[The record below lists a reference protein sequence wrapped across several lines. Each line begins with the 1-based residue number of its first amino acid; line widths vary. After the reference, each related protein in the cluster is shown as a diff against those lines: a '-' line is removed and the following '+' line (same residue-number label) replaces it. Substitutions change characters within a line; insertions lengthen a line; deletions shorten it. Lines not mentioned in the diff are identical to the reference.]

1 MEPVSGT
8 QFWPPSSTST
18 WIFVFF
24 FASVCSGMDKP
35 KIELQSRVF
44 VAFTGEGLELNCSL
58 SLPANQS
65 ADVLRCSDPS
75 SKQIYECNIRA
86 TSDQPMDLTEI
97 LKLTQLNT
105 SGEYS
110 CQYKTAKV
118 YWFLQVRKE
127 GYKEPVML
135 DYTEITIVT
144 VFTGVLL
151 VFNVVG
157 SVYVFRGNWN
167 KDTTES
173 STDTGRKQKQNREE
187 RKERETEENN
197 VAITDSSF
205 YASLEA
211 RPGSIYD
218 VLDHSAANTETDQ
231 RKPKPKKKEQQ
242 KTMTQTT
249 KPQNEDMFESVYE
262 NF

>member
-18 WIFVFF
+18 WTFVFF
-24 FASVCSGMDKP
+24 FASVCSGMDTP

-44 VAFTGEGLELNCSL
+44 VAFTGEGLNLNCTL
-58 SLPANQS
+58 NLPANQT
-65 ADVLRCSDPS
+65 DDLLTCSDPS
-75 SKQIYECNIRA
+75 SKQIYDCKIPA
-86 TSDQPMDLTEI
+86 TLGQPQDLTQTLE
-97 LKLTQLNT
+97 LKHLNT

-110 CQYKTAKV
+110 CRYKTATV

-127 GYKEPVML
+127 GYKEPIML
-135 DYTEITIVT
+135 DYTEVSIVT

-151 VFNVVG
+151 VFSVVG
-157 SVYVFRGNWN
+157 SVYVFRGHWN
-167 KDTTES
+167 KDKTEG

-187 RKERETEENN
+187 RKKRETEEHN
-197 VAITDSSF
+197 VAVTDSSF

-218 VLDHSAANTETDQ
+218 VLDHSAANTETDE

-249 KPQNEDMFESVYE
+249 KSQNEDIFESVYE